1 MNPIVNFTD
10 FLETVPAFA
19 EFDAAELVV
28 LGQAMVVDY
37 YPDEYVFIGEEQRG
51 ENMFVVVEGEVVATH
66 KRLKMRGIEVMER
79 LGPGDL
85 FGLVELIDH
94 HYAWATYRAV
104 GAVTVASLPAA
115 AFELLFT
122 AHTPIAHH
130 FQGLI
135 ALQLA
140 RDLRVCIQDLV
151 ASFAKETA
159 VEG

>member
-1 MNPIVNFTD
+1 MNPITDFTD

-19 EFDAAELVV
+19 EFDAAELAV
-28 LGQAMVVDY
+28 LEQAMLVDQ
-37 YPDEYVFIGEEQRG
+37 YPDEYVFIGEERRG

-66 KRLKMRGIEVMER
+66 KRLKMRGIEVIER

-94 HYAWATYRAV
+94 RYTWATYRAV
-104 GAVTVASLPAA
+104 GPVTVASLPAI

-130 FQGLI
+130 FQGII

-140 RDLRVCIQDLV
+140 RDLRACIHDLV
-151 ASFAKETA
+151 TSFTKDDAT
-159 VEG
+159 